1 MNRIFSRAVCL
12 ALMISSAAVAAK
24 TVTESKVWTES
35 YPVSAPSRL
44 EISNIWGT
52 VRVRPG
58 PGGQITVTVDE
69 KRSAPDQ
76 ERFDRSL
83 ELIGLDIQADASGV
97 SIRVGEQSGNWRG
110 QENCRGCR
118 VDYQFEVLV
127 PPGTQLDVGTVMDGT
142 IDVAGVTGLVSA
154 SNVNGPVKVHELR
167 DCEKL
172 ESVNGEL
179 DVSFM
184 LAPVADCDMETV
196 NGNITLTIPDG
207 TGLDVTFD
215 LFNGSMVSDLA
226 LNPFAVPA
234 TVEHTNDDGR
244 HHYRIQQLAGV
255 RVEGGGPSF
264 SISSLN
270 GDIRIQKTQ

>member
-1 MNRIFSRAVCL
+1 MNRILSRAVCL
-12 ALMISSAAVAAK
+12 VLMISSAAVTAK
-24 TVTESKVWTES
+24 TVTEAKVWTES
-35 YPVSAPSRL
+35 FPVSAPSRL

-58 PGGQITVTVDE
+58 PSGQITITVDE

-83 ELIGLDIQADASGV
+83 QLFDLDIQSDDSSV
-97 SIRVGEQSGNWRG
+97 SILVGDQSHSWRG
-110 QENCRGCR
+110 QETCRGCR

-127 PPGTQLDVGTVMDGT
+127 PPGTELSVGTVTDGT
-142 IDVAGVTGLVSA
+142 IDVAGVTGMVSA

-167 DCEKL
+167 DCENL

-179 DVSFM
+179 EVSFM
-184 LAPVADCDMETV
+184 LAPVADCNMETV
-196 NGNITLTIPDG
+196 NGDITLAIPDG
-207 TGLDVTFD
+207 SGLDVTLD
-215 LFNGSMVSDLA
+215 LFNGSMVSELS

-234 TVEHTNDDGR
+234 TVEHTKDDGR
-244 HHYRIQQLAGV
+244 HHYRIQQLAGL
-255 RVEGGGPSF
+255 RVEGGGPLF
-264 SISSLN
+264 SISSMN